1 MTYWETHVLP
11 TERSRKDDMSIL
23 RAHLRPAFGPLLLRQ
38 ITTERAD
45 AFMSA
50 RAHLAP
56 LTVRNHRALLLAM
69 LKKAVSLG
77 WHERVPEVR
86 VPRVDPDD
94 EDAAPRLTQEEVG
107 RLLAAARGLIWVE
120 DAYSEI
126 PHVLYA
132 VAAFSGLRA
141 GELAGLRWPDV
152 DLERRTIHVR
162 RSYDGKT
169 KTRSSRRFVPIVDA
183 LLPILTAWKRRC
195 PRSEL
200 HLAFP
205 NRAGRTR
212 GKHDRVFRETLHKVL
227 DAAGFERP
235 RSGRRSH
242 VICFHSLRHSFA
254 CNWRLNGGSLEALV
268 RVLGHTSQRM
278 TEHYANI
285 GGYHRPGHFRL
296 FPDGG

>member
-1 MTYWETHVLP
+1 
-11 TERSRKDDMSIL
+11 MSIL
-23 RAHLRPAFGPLLLRQ
+23 RAHLHPAFGPLLLRQ
-38 ITTERAD
+38 ITTEKVD
-45 AFMSA
+45 AFISA

-56 LTVRNHRALLLAM
+56 FTVRNHRALLLAM

-77 WHERVPEVR
+77 WLERVPEVR

-94 EDAAPRLTQEEVG
+94 EDDPPRLTQEEAA
-107 RLLAAARGLIWVE
+107 RLLDAARELIRVE
-120 DAYSEI
+120 DPHSEI
-126 PHVLYA
+126 PYITYA
-132 VAAFSGLRA
+132 VAVFAGLRA

-152 DLERRTIHVR
+152 DLQRRTMHVR

-183 LLPILTAWKRRC
+183 LLPILTAWKERC
-195 PRSEL
+195 PRTEL
-200 HLAFP
+200 DLVFM

-212 GKHDRVFRETLHKVL
+212 NKCDRVFRETLHQVL
-227 DAAGFERP
+227 DSAGFERP
-235 RSGRRSH
+235 TTGRRTH

-254 CNWRLNGGSLEALV
+254 CNWRLNGGSLEDLV

-285 GGYHRPGHFRL
+285 GGYHRPEHFRL
-296 FPDGG
+296 FPSEH